1 MVRLLFYAVLILAG
15 LFLGPTLIEHKG
27 YVLISVADWTVET
40 SLVAAVVI
48 AVVGFGLLQL
58 VEWVV
63 VKSVNVTG
71 FTLAY
76 PTRRRRKKARQQT
89 LNGALALAEQ
99 DWQRAETL
107 MARGVQ
113 SGPLPAVNL
122 LAAARAAHHRG
133 DDAACQSYLD
143 KAEAIKGADTAVALT
158 RIRYCIE
165 DDRLAEARQRW
176 DALSERQRQK
186 PQALRQA
193 LNLYRKQGDWDALAR
208 LIPQLA
214 RHKVLPEAQLAQLPA
229 EVEVAC
235 LAQQTALPALE
246 QRWKGLSRALR
257 RDIRVQLAY
266 LRGLAR
272 FEAVEVARKLLLE
285 KLDRSQPQPELLAL
299 LPEIAGDAAESV
311 THVLQRRYPDHRTP
325 ALLDC
330 YAALAEQQQQWR
342 EALSH
347 RQAALEG
354 EPTPA
359 RWRALGAVQ
368 ERLGLRDAALNSYRQ
383 LVESMVPER
392 V

>member
-1 MVRLLFYAVLILAG
+1 MIRLLFYAVLILAG

-27 YVLISVADWTVET
+27 YVLISVADWTLET
-40 SLVAAVVI
+40 SLVAAVLM
-48 AVVGFGLLQL
+48 ALVGFGLLQL
-58 VEWVV
+58 LEWLV
-63 VKSVNVTG
+63 VKGVNVTG

-76 PTRRRRKKARQQT
+76 PNRRRRKKARQYT

-99 DWQRAETL
+99 DWRRAETL
-107 MARGVQ
+107 MARGAKA
-113 SGPLPAVNL
+113 GPLPAVNL
-122 LAAARAAHHRG
+122 LSAARAAHHRG
-133 DDAACQSYLD
+133 DDEACQAYLD
-143 KAEAIKGADTAVALT
+143 QAAGIKGAETAVALT

-176 DALSERQRQK
+176 DALSDRQRQK

-214 RHKVLPEAQLAQLPA
+214 KHKVLPEAQLAQLPV

-235 LAQQTALPALE
+235 LSQQRALPALE
-246 QRWKGLSRALR
+246 QRWKGLSRGLR
-257 RDIRVQLAY
+257 KEIRVQLAY

-272 FEAVEVARKLLLE
+272 FQEVEAARKLLLE
-285 KLDRSQPQPELLAL
+285 KLDKSEPQSELLAL
-299 LPEIAGDAAESV
+299 LPEIAGDAAESL
-311 THVLQRRYPDHRTP
+311 THVLQRRYPDNRHP

-330 YAALAEQQQQWR
+330 YAALAEQRQQWR
-342 EALSH
+342 EALAH

-354 EPTPA
+354 EASPA
-359 RWRALGAVQ
+359 RWQALGAVQ

-383 LVESMVPER
+383 LVESLVPER
-392 V
+392 I